1 MIHVHVHARTVAAF
15 VVGALLATLACAR
28 PTPATAIR
36 DALAGARTACVGLV
50 ESGDPGAAEVCAVC
64 ARVDAGT
71 P

>member
-1 MIHVHVHARTVAAF
+1 MMNARTATAF
-15 VVGALLATLACAR
+15 LVGAIVALACTR

-50 ESGDPGAAEVCAVC
+50 ESGDPGAAEVCAAC
-64 ARVDAGT
+64 ARERDAGA